1 MKKFFII
8 FLVFLLNSC
17 VGPSGLIGE
26 NMFAIVGAKT
36 GEQAAVSYATSHV
49 TDQISINQ
57 TGKTKAELLASEV
70 TKKDCKRED
79 LTTITCK

>member
-8 FLVFLLNSC
+8 SLIFLLNSC
-17 VGPSGLIGE
+17 VGPAGFVGE
-26 NMFAIVGAKT
+26 NMFAMVGAKT
-36 GEQAAVSYATSHV
+36 AEQAAASYATSHV